1 VPLEVFRERL
11 LVGPNAGIFLQSMVG
26 LPWLYVLTLYLQDAL
41 GHTPL
46 QAGLVFLPMTLT
58 GVLAAP
64 LAGRLVTSLG
74 ARATAASGLALSAV
88 GLLLTA
94 SMSSGGVFPLVLSG
108 MVVGEA
114 GFIFCNTALTIAG
127 SGAASAMS
135 PT

>member
-1 VPLEVFRERL
+1 
-11 LVGPNAGIFLQSMVG
+11 MVG
-26 LPWLYVLTLYLQDAL
+26 LPCLYVLTLYLQDTL